1 MSESRRSDDSVRST
15 LFMLFEDTYKTIKAP
30 VEGLFKD
37 RGSKF
42 LAYAYPIEH
51 ENEVKPLVDNLKKEH
66 FKAVHHC
73 YAYRL
78 GLDRS
83 NFRVNDDGEPS
94 GTAGRPILNTLLSQ
108 DITNILVVVVRY
120 FGGTLLGVPGL
131 INAYK
136 TATIEA
142 LAVAEI
148 YEKTVNDVYNV
159 SFEFVQMNDVMK
171 VVKEF
176 SLKIRN
182 QTYDNQCTM
191 ELEFRKTLTNQVI
204 GKLEKIDG
212 IVVEYLMTV

>member
-1 MSESRRSDDSVRST
+1 MI
-15 LFMLFEDTYKTIKAP
+15 FEDTYKTIKAP
-30 VEGLFKD
+30 AEGIFKD
-37 RGSKF
+37 KGSKF

-51 ENEVKPLVDNLKKEH
+51 ENEVKILVDNLKKEH

-108 DITNILVVVVRY
+108 EITNILVVIVRY

-136 TATIEA
+136 SAAIEA
-142 LAVAEI
+142 LAVADI
-148 YEKTVNDVYNV
+148 IEKTINDIYNV
-159 SFEFVQMNDVMK
+159 NFEFVQMNDVMK
-171 VVKEF
+171 IVKEF

-204 GKLEKIDG
+204 GKFEKIDG
-212 IVVEYLMTV
+212 IAVEYLMTD

>member
-1 MSESRRSDDSVRST
+1 
-15 LFMLFEDTYKTIKAP
+15 MLFEDTFKTIRTP
-30 VEGLFKD
+30 TEGIFKD

-42 LAYAYPIEH
+42 MAYAYPIEH
-51 ENEVKPLVDNLKKEH
+51 ENEVKQLVENLKKEH

-94 GTAGRPILNTLLSQ
+94 GTAGKPILNTLLSQ
-108 DITNILVVVVRY
+108 EVTNILVVVVRY

-136 TATIEA
+136 SATIEA
-142 LAVAEI
+142 LAVADI
-148 YEKTVNDVYNV
+148 IEKTVNDVYNV
-159 SFEFVQMNDVMK
+159 SFEFVQMNAVRK

-204 GKLEKIDG
+204 GKFEKIDG

>member
-1 MSESRRSDDSVRST
+1 
-15 LFMLFEDTYKTIKAP
+15 MLFEDTYKTIKGP

-51 ENEVKPLVDNLKKEH
+51 ENEVKPLVENLKKEH

-78 GLDRS
+78 GLDRN

-136 TATIEA
+136 SATVEA
-142 LAVAEI
+142 LAMAEI

-159 SFEFVQMNDVMK
+159 SFDFVQMNDVMK

-212 IVVEYLMTV
+212 ILVEYLMTV

>member
-1 MSESRRSDDSVRST
+1 
-15 LFMLFEDTYKTIKAP
+15 MLFEDTYKTIKSP

-51 ENEVKPLVDNLKKEH
+51 ENEVKPLVENLKKEH

-78 GLDRS
+78 GLDRN

-136 TATIEA
+136 SATVEA
-142 LAVAEI
+142 LAVADI

-159 SFEFVQMNDVMK
+159 SFDFVQMNDVMK

-212 IVVEYLMTV
+212 ILVEYLMTV